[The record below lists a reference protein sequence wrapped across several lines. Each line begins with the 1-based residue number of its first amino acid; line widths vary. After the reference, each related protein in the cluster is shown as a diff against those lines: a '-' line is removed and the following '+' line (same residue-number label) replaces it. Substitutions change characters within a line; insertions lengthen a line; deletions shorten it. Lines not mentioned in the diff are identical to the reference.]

1 MTSLNSGFKLT
12 LMKKWYLFVCL
23 IIFFGC
29 DRPPLIKDY
38 KIEKIGVGDSLLN
51 IISKEEIEKQISNPE
66 KSYYMLDPPNKFVPI
81 IKKNNLDTYYELE
94 IFVEPNDNKYIAKS
108 IHGRMSNIN
117 LNSCLD
123 KKSKIVLEFSDMFK
137 NAKRE
142 EDSIFETIIDS
153 KRTVYE
159 SKFTFK
165 DGNQVMIQCYNYS
178 ELNIASNNHL
188 LIGISSKEIS
198 DWLSTW

>member
-1 MTSLNSGFKLT
+1 MG

-51 IISKEEIEKQISNPE
+51 IISKEEIKKQISNPE
-66 KSYYMLDPPNKFVPI
+66 KNYYMLDPPNKFVPI
-81 IKKNNLDTYYELE
+81 MKKNNLDTYYELE

-108 IHGRMSNIN
+108 IHGRMSNLN

-137 NAKRE
+137 NAKKE
-142 EDSIFETIIDS
+142 EDSVFEVNQSKKKPTI
-153 KRTVYE
+153 YE
-159 SKFTFK
+159 SKFTFN
-165 DGNQVMIQCYNYS
+165 DGTEVIIQCYNYRAP
-178 ELNIASNNHL
+178 NVTNNNHL

-198 DWLSTW
+198 DWLSTWQY

>member
-1 MTSLNSGFKLT
+1 
-12 LMKKWYLFVCL
+12 MKKWYLFVCL

-66 KSYYMLDPPNKFVPI
+66 KNYDILELDPPNKFVPI

-94 IFVEPNDNKYIAKS
+94 IFIEPNDNKYIVKA

-117 LNSCLD
+117 LNLFLD
-123 KKSKIVLEFSDMFK
+123 KKSKIGLEFSDMFK

-142 EDSIFETIIDS
+142 EDSIFKPDS
-153 KRTVYE
+153 RRTVYD
-159 SKFTFK
+159 STFTFK
-165 DGNQVMIQCYNYS
+165 DGNEVKIQCYSYS
-178 ELNIASNNHL
+178 ELNIPSNNHL
-188 LIGISSKEIS
+188 VIGISSKEIS
-198 DWLSTW
+198 DWLSTWKDQN

>member
-1 MTSLNSGFKLT
+1 
-12 LMKKWYLFVCL
+12 MKKWYLFILL
-23 IIFFGC
+23 IILFGC

-66 KSYYMLDPPNKFVPI
+66 RNYDIHFDPPNKFVSI

-94 IFVEPNDNKYIAKS
+94 IFIEPNDNKYIVKA
-108 IHGRMSNIN
+108 IYGRMSNIN

-123 KKSKIVLEFSDMFK
+123 KKSKIGLEFPDIFK

-142 EDSIFETIIDS
+142 EDSIFKPDS
-153 KRTVYE
+153 RRTVYD
-159 SKFTFK
+159 SVFTFK
-165 DGNQVMIQCYNYS
+165 DGNRVIIQCYNYS
-178 ELNIASNNHL
+178 ELNNPSNNHL
-188 LIGISSKEIS
+188 VIGISSKEIS
-198 DWLSTW
+198 DWLSTWKDQN